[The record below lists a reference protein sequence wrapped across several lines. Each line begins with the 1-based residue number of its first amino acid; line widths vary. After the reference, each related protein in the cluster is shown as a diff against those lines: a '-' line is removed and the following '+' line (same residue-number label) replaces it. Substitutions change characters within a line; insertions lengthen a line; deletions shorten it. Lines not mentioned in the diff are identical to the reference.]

1 MDTHAPF
8 CGRNKAE
15 LGEKIRE
22 EEEKEEGEKFIKPLR
37 ITSRQSCPSVVS

>member
-1 MDTHAPF
+1 MDTHATF

-22 EEEKEEGEKFIKPLR
+22 EVEEKEGEKFIKPLR
-37 ITSRQSCPSVVS
+37 ITFRQSCPYIVS